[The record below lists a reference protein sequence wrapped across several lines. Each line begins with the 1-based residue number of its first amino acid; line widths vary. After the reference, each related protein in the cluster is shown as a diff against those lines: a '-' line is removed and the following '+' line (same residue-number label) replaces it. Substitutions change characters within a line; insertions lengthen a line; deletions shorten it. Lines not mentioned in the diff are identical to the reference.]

1 MTITTSLH
9 PGLTTSKPGTPVPL
23 ALRLHNPD
31 QVVQVVTL
39 RPIGGLAEFTVV
51 EPSSVELQ
59 PHASIEVPAVI
70 SVPPSFAPGLHSSE
84 IAVSVD
90 NVDVASAGATVDVTT
105 EAVYAAR
112 IAPLTSKSASK
123 GRHRVTIENQGNV
136 PLDVSLTATTED
148 PTIEIDPFV
157 TQLAVMAGELAF
169 VDLDGRAVAERSGTA
184 RRSITSSS

>member
-1 MTITTSLH
+1 MSDMEPKTTGAPRSRGCADDLGNGSGSPPTTVLRMTITTSLH

-84 IAVSVD
+84 I
-90 NVDVASAGATVDVTT
+90 
-105 EAVYAAR
+105 
-112 IAPLTSKSASK
+112 
-123 GRHRVTIENQGNV
+123 
-136 PLDVSLTATTED
+136 
-148 PTIEIDPFV
+148 
-157 TQLAVMAGELAF
+157 
-169 VDLDGRAVAERSGTA
+169 
-184 RRSITSSS
+184 